1 MTKNKGPL
9 VSVIVNC
16 HNGEKYLS
24 KSINSILNQ
33 TYKNLEIIFCNNKSK
48 DNSEKILKSFKDKRI
63 KYFKTNKYM
72 KLYEARNFAI
82 KKSSGKFISFLDVD
96 DYWVPSK
103 IQKQMELFKKNNK
116 LTLVYSNCYILR
128 NRSNSIKKFV
138 NQILPTGII
147 TQNLL
152 DHYKMPILTVVIK
165 KKFFKKRIFNKKYEI
180 IGDFDLFVDLSIKN
194 QVDCVQQPL
203 AYYRVHESNF
213 SRKKIDVFVKEFE
226 NWIELNKNLKK
237 MKSYSFQGVFL
248 QVQVLKI
255 KKYFLEN
262 LKFKAFLEI
271 LKYPIS
277 YKKLKFLI
285 LIFLPKNIVNK
296 IQFY

>member
-1 MTKNKGPL
+1 
-9 VSVIVNC
+9 
-16 HNGEKYLS
+16 
-24 KSINSILNQ
+24 
-33 TYKNLEIIFCNNKSK
+33 
-48 DNSEKILKSFKDKRI
+48 
-63 KYFKTNKYM
+63 
-72 KLYEARNFAI
+72 
-82 KKSSGKFISFLDVD
+82 
-96 DYWVPSK
+96 
-103 IQKQMELFKKNNK
+103 
-116 LTLVYSNCYILR
+116 
-128 NRSNSIKKFV
+128 
-138 NQILPTGII
+138 
-147 TQNLL
+147 
-152 DHYKMPILTVVIK
+152 MPILTVVIK

-248 QVQVLKI
+248 QVQLLKI